1 MPEATEKNEKN
12 PAEKPIKEHFQ
23 LKETIVT
30 ISACEQAHIEAA
42 KDAIRT
48 HRAILETYILS
59 DPYFQLTLEPYECP
73 ENAPEVVR
81 RMIKA
86 GNTMGIGPMS
96 AVAGT
101 ISALAVEAMVKAGAK
116 YAIVDN
122 GGDIALIND
131 RSVVVGIYAGQS
143 PIKNLGL
150 IFEPRD
156 FITGVC
162 TSAGTVGPSIS
173 FGMADAAAVFSDDI
187 SLADAAATALGNEV
201 GIGKEAVEAS
211 FKAVKGIPGIK
222 GALVI
227 QGEYIG
233 MWGEVPEV
241 TRADVRYEYITKA

>member
-1 MPEATEKNEKN
+1 MPESTQD
-12 PAEKPIKEHFQ
+12 PAKEPARTSIKEHFQ
-23 LKETIVT
+23 LRETIVT
-30 ISACEQAHIEAA
+30 IAADDSAHIEAA
-42 KDAIRT
+42 KEAIRV
-48 HRAILETYILS
+48 HRAALETYILA
-59 DPYFQLTLEPYECP
+59 DPYFQFTLEPYECP

-81 RMIKA
+81 RMVKA

-101 ISALAVEAMVKAGAK
+101 ISALAVEAMEKAGAK

-131 RSVVVGIYAGQS
+131 RPVVVGIYAGQS

-156 FITGVC
+156 SITGIC

-173 FGMADAAAVFSDDI
+173 FGMADAAAIFSDDV

-211 FKAVKGIPGIK
+211 FKVVKAVPGIK

-233 MWGEVPEV
+233 MWGTVPKI
-241 TRADVRYEYITKA
+241 TRAEVRHEFITKA

>member
-1 MPEATEKNEKN
+1 MPDPTRE
-12 PAEKPIKEHFQ
+12 PAKEPSRTPVKEHFQ

-30 ISACEQAHIEAA
+30 IAADDPAHIEAA
-42 KDAIRT
+42 KEAIRI
-48 HRAILETYILS
+48 HRAALETYIIS
-59 DPYFQLTLEPYECP
+59 DPYFQITLEPYECP
-73 ENAPEVVR
+73 KNAPEVVR
-81 RMIKA
+81 RMAKA
-86 GNTMGIGPMS
+86 GHTMGIGPMS

-131 RSVVVGIYAGQS
+131 RPVVVGIYAGQS

-156 FITGVC
+156 SITGIC

-173 FGMADAAAVFSDDI
+173 FGMADAAAIFSDDV

-201 GIGKEAVEAS
+201 EIGKESVEAS
-211 FKAVKGIPGIK
+211 FKVVKDVPGIK

-233 MWGEVPEV
+233 MWGKVPKI
-241 TRADVRYEYITKA
+241 THADVKYEYITKA